1 MLLNRIEL
9 QLPKDDHVKY
19 DSRARKL
26 DWDQIKFKD
35 YSAEDC
41 KKYWEHIQ
49 ARIRRFRILQ
59 EMIPDARAWLNQPWT
74 NFYKSKVGFLSNKQ
88 NQSNGAH
95 KQVEDRD
102 DLLET
107 KFRSNEVLGSSS
119 AASLV
124 SSDIWR
130 SCCSCL
136 SSDYSPQTIP
146 TLNCK
151 LTTLGNFTP
160 PFCSPVWA
168 ASKLVF

>member
-74 NFYKSKVGFLSNKQ
+74 NFYKSKVRRP
-88 NQSNGAH
+88 H
-95 KQVEDRD
+95 
-102 DLLET
+102 
-107 KFRSNEVLGSSS
+107 
-119 AASLV
+119 V
-124 SSDIWR
+124 SDPR
-130 SCCSCL
+130 
-136 SSDYSPQTIP
+136 
-146 TLNCK
+146 
-151 LTTLGNFTP
+151 TT
-160 PFCSPVWA
+160 
-168 ASKLVF
+168 